1 MIKMKKISLL
11 SLILALALV
20 ISMAGCGKNEPV
32 PQEPDPDPDVQVDIS
47 GLVFM
52 NPLLIPEGSSLQD
65 AMPNLIP
72 KVLEKN
78 EQNSDTV
85 GWLQVPNTNIND
97 VVVQS
102 PTDTN
107 NVNAFYLRR
116 DFDKRQN
123 DNGTYFVDY
132 RSGMGPTRDSLSRN
146 TIIYGHSM
154 SDNVNG
160 SLMDQLKRFRSDIE
174 FAEANP
180 YLFFSL
186 EEENLMWEIF
196 AVFDTGIDFH
206 YNNPNPTADEFAEL
220 VSEAERRSYYSY
232 DVQVTA
238 GDKIITLST
247 CTYNITSVYPNDY
260 RFVVMARLVAPDEVI
275 RETAPLVVNA
285 DRKPA

>member
-97 VVVQS
+97 VVV
-102 PTDTN
+102 
-107 NVNAFYLRR
+107 
-116 DFDKRQN
+116 
-123 DNGTYFVDY
+123 
-132 RSGMGPTRDSLSRN
+132 
-146 TIIYGHSM
+146 
-154 SDNVNG
+154 
-160 SLMDQLKRFRSDIE
+160 
-174 FAEANP
+174 
-180 YLFFSL
+180 
-186 EEENLMWEIF
+186 
-196 AVFDTGIDFH
+196 
-206 YNNPNPTADEFAEL
+206 
-220 VSEAERRSYYSY
+220 
-232 DVQVTA
+232 
-238 GDKIITLST
+238 
-247 CTYNITSVYPNDY
+247 
-260 RFVVMARLVAPDEVI
+260 
-275 RETAPLVVNA
+275 
-285 DRKPA
+285 